1 MSLVADTWDAFTN
14 PLNDG
19 WGQTRTHVELSAA
32 ALGLAAATGLA
43 LGVLCAK
50 IGRGAA
56 FVVITVSNLGRTVP
70 TFAVIALVLAVS
82 SLGRWPAVIGL
93 FGLGVPPI
101 LLNTYT
107 GIRGVDR
114 GAVDA
119 SRGMGLT
126 GPQILARVELPLA
139 IPLIFAGIRTSAVQ
153 IVATAAL
160 AGLVGVGG
168 LGVIVQSGL
177 SNDQTEVLL
186 AGAIPIAL
194 LAILAEALF
203 GAAQWLLTPRGLRLA
218 RRAAPRRPRRTL

>member
-1 MSLVADTWDAFTN
+1 VSLPADVWDAFTS
-14 PLNDG
+14 PFNDG

-32 ALGLAAATGLA
+32 ALGLATAAGLA

-82 SLGRWPAVIGL
+82 SLGFWPAVIGL

-107 GIRGVDR
+107 GIRGVDP
-114 GAVDA
+114 GAVEA

-126 GPQILARVELPLA
+126 PAQILARVELPLS
-139 IPLIFAGIRTSAVQ
+139 IPLVFAGIRTSAVQ

-177 SNDQTEVLL
+177 SNSQTDVLL

-194 LAILAEALF
+194 LAVLAEALF
-203 GAAQWLLTPRGLRLA
+203 GTAQWLLTPKGLRLA
-218 RRAAPRRPRRTL
+218 RRSAPRRPRRTM